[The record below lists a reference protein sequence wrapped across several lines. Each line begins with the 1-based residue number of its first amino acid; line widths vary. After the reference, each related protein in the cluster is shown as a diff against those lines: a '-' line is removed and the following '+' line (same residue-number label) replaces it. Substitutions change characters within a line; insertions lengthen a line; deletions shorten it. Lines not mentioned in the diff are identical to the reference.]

1 MKFWFGFA
9 LAMLGVV
16 SIIIAVIWQQVL
28 CFQQF
33 GVIFDE
39 VFILHWSALFYLG
52 VIPIRIGYFI
62 AKEN

>member
-1 MKFWFGFA
+1 MKFWVGFA
-9 LAMLGVV
+9 LVVLGVI

-39 VFILHWSALFYLG
+39 VFIPHWSALFYLG
-52 VIPIRIGYFI
+52 VIPIGIGYFI
-62 AKEN
+62 AKEK